1 MVIVRNENKL
11 DHLTFDLLPQI
22 GHPIAESLCCTTTFA
37 DSPLELLLV
46 LIYVKI
52 LSFRGNLDA
61 LWGAFGSGGFD
72 ANEFGCQRREQ
83 KRDDAKMCWKMDKL
97 CNV

>member
-52 LSFRGNLDA
+52 LSFRGNLEEA
-61 LWGAFGSGGFD
+61 LWSALGLVGLMQMSLG
-72 ANEFGCQRREQ
+72 
-83 KRDDAKMCWKMDKL
+83 DDDENKK
-97 CNV
+97 